1 MIEIDHITL
10 QALCHATESEDKVLE
25 ALHVL
30 YPHFRR
36 REATGH
42 FGNPIYIFEAQ
53 INRKREIRD
62 LLSLI
67 KKELAPQLEKNMRRR
82 IDRKGNLYIRV
93 DKQEL
98 ARRNLVVE
106 DRGDVKI
113 TIRIQSYPFRLEDA
127 IQYAE
132 DIFGH

>member
-1 MIEIDHITL
+1 MIEIDHITI
-10 QALCHATESEDKVLE
+10 QALCHATESEEKVLE

-30 YPHFRR
+30 YPHFEK

-53 INRKREIRD
+53 IRKKREIRE
-62 LLSLI
+62 LLPLM
-67 KKELAPQLEKNMRRR
+67 KKELATQLGKNMRRR

-98 ARRNLVVE
+98 FCRNVVVE

-113 TIRIQSYPFRLEDA
+113 IIHIQSYPFRLEDA